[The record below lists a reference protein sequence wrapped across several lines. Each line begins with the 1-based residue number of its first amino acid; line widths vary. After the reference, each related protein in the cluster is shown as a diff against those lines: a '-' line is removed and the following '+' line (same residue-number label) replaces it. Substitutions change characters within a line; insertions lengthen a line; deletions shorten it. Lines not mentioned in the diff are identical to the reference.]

1 MTKLRL
7 VIVSGLGAAVAAS
20 AAVAAPAGSPA
31 QHAAQ
36 AANEARAVQ
45 LQNQQEAVVRS
56 THQAIQA
63 RLPALKRVVSA
74 ANEKEAV
81 ETVRVA
87 LQAQA
92 KVVHVA
98 TQRTMAE
105 LLQML
110 RRSMRQSPQDQLA
123 ARAANEAR
131 AVQLRARQDAVVGS
145 TAELIRNRFSI
156 LEGVVSA
163 ANEKAAVDAARQAL
177 LAHAN
182 AVQAVTQR
190 TMAELL
196 PMLRV

>member
-1 MTKLRL
+1 
-7 VIVSGLGAAVAAS
+7 VAAS

-74 ANEKEAV
+74 ANEKAAV

-163 ANEKAAVDAARQAL
+163 ANEKTAVDASRQAL